1 MSAPRGRAPRIAV
14 CAPGEASDE
23 ELLLAGAIGRLVA
36 ERGCT
41 LVCGGLGGAMA
52 AACRGA
58 REAGGVTIG
67 IIPGYDDRAAN
78 PWVEHVICT
87 GIGQARNALVA
98 ATGQAL
104 IAVGGGWGTLSEI
117 ALGLRLGRPV
127 VLLGGW
133 TNVLSRGSP
142 RSVGQPGGN
151 HRHRGDSGSCG
162 RRGHRRAEP
171 AATTS
176 LSAATKSMRDP
187 SLSDESRE
195 SHGLVTKTTRF
206 LMPRNET
213 CRVAPRHYSP
223 RRTHR

>member
-1 MSAPRGRAPRIAV
+1 
-14 CAPGEASDE
+14 
-23 ELLLAGAIGRLVA
+23 
-36 ERGCT
+36 
-41 LVCGGLGGAMA
+41 MA

-117 ALGLRLGRPV
+117 ALGLRLGRPI

-133 TNVLSRGSP
+133 AHVLFTEDVRAQLGDLEGTIIIAETP
-142 RSVGQPGGN
+142 EAAVDAAIAALNPTQP
-151 HRHRGDSGSCG
+151 SS
-162 RRGHRRAEP
+162 
-171 AATTS
+171 
-176 LSAATKSMRDP
+176 
-187 SLSDESRE
+187 
-195 SHGLVTKTTRF
+195 
-206 LMPRNET
+206 
-213 CRVAPRHYSP
+213 
-223 RRTHR
+223 

>member
-1 MSAPRGRAPRIAV
+1 VRETVSAPSGRTPRIAV

-58 REAGGVTIG
+58 QEAGGVTIG

-127 VLLGGW
+127 VLVGGW
-133 TNVLSRGSP
+133 ANLLAAEEVRARLGDLEGTIIIAETPEAAVDAAIAALSPPQLGDGRWVAGCRGVRENDAP
-142 RSVGQPGGN
+142 ITLPP
-151 HRHRGDSGSCG
+151 RHRERSEQPPYDHERS
-162 RRGHRRAEP
+162 
-171 AATTS
+171 
-176 LSAATKSMRDP
+176 K
-187 SLSDESRE
+187 
-195 SHGLVTKTTRF
+195 
-206 LMPRNET
+206 
-213 CRVAPRHYSP
+213 
-223 RRTHR
+223 

>member
-1 MSAPRGRAPRIAV
+1 MSAPLGRAPRIAV
-14 CAPGEASDE
+14 CVPGEASDE

-52 AACRGA
+52 AVCRGA
-58 REAGGVTIG
+58 QEAGGVTIG

-87 GIGQARNALVA
+87 GLGQARNALVA

-117 ALGLRLGRPV
+117 ALGLRLGRPI

-133 TNVLSRGSP
+133 ADLLSSEEIRARLGNLEGAIVSAETP
-142 RSVGQPGGN
+142 EDAVEAAIAALGPSQP
-151 HRHRGDSGSCG
+151 
-162 RRGHRRAEP
+162 
-171 AATTS
+171 
-176 LSAATKSMRDP
+176 P
-187 SLSDESRE
+187 S
-195 SHGLVTKTTRF
+195 
-206 LMPRNET
+206 
-213 CRVAPRHYSP
+213 
-223 RRTHR
+223 

>member
-1 MSAPRGRAPRIAV
+1 MSAPQGRVPQIAV
-14 CAPGEASDE
+14 CAPVEASDE
-23 ELLLAGAIGRLVA
+23 ELLQAGAVGRLVA
-36 ERGCT
+36 ERGCA

-58 REAGGVTIG
+58 KEAGGVTIG

-87 GIGQARNALVA
+87 GLGQARNALVA

-133 TNVLSRGSP
+133 ANLLSTEEVRAQLGDLGETIVVAETPEAAVDAAITALNPS
-142 RSVGQPGGN
+142 QP
-151 HRHRGDSGSCG
+151 SS
-162 RRGHRRAEP
+162 
-171 AATTS
+171 
-176 LSAATKSMRDP
+176 
-187 SLSDESRE
+187 
-195 SHGLVTKTTRF
+195 
-206 LMPRNET
+206 
-213 CRVAPRHYSP
+213 
-223 RRTHR
+223 